1 MNSQENKNV
10 FNALPIKM
18 EQGSPTF
25 KILVGNS
32 RRNKN
37 SLKTKEFFGL
47 EEFGLK
53 AKSKLNTVYIRIVC
67 SSECWQSKNL
77 IMKLSFRK
85 TEIFKNY
92 KKQNSQHNGLPACEI
107 EIDL

>member
-10 FNALPIKM
+10 FDALPIKM

-25 KILVGNS
+25 KFLVGNS

-37 SLKTKEFFGL
+37 SLKTKKFFGL

-53 AKSKLNTVYIRIVC
+53 AKSKLNTV
-67 SSECWQSKNL
+67 L
-77 IMKLSFRK
+77 LP
-85 TEIFKNY
+85 TTFKN
-92 KKQNSQHNGLPACEI
+92 QDQRV
-107 EIDL
+107 IDKNH